1 MYAYVLALHRLKC
14 RRRTKL
20 DFNVVL
26 QVRTPTDV
34 SDDAARLQV
43 QQELADLGPG
53 FVAAVVE
60 VRRDLVVDAVHV
72 LPLELT
78 GSLLHGVRASCSGL
92 TVASF
97 CGENTTLN
105 AHTELINA
113 IAAAFHQASATK
125 SKVDPPTGAAQRC
138 LAARICSEFSLK
150 PSEKRKAD
158 RRPNTANY
166 QLLCLQYL
174 CRAAL
179 QKRRISF
186 RNSVSAKSVSVQLN
200 AYRLYVTFYIACSLN
215 TTHFIF
221 LYK

>member
-1 MYAYVLALHRLKC
+1 MNIYTHMYVYVLALHRLKC

-20 DFNVVL
+20 DFNVLL

-113 IAAAFHQASATK
+113 IAAAFHQASETK

-138 LAARICSEFSLK
+138 FAARICSEFSL
-150 PSEKRKAD
+150 
-158 RRPNTANY
+158 N
-166 QLLCLQYL
+166 L
-174 CRAAL
+174 
-179 QKRRISF
+179 
-186 RNSVSAKSVSVQLN
+186 
-200 AYRLYVTFYIACSLN
+200 
-215 TTHFIF
+215 
-221 LYK
+221 

>member
-1 MYAYVLALHRLKC
+1 MYVYVLALHRLKC

-20 DFNVVL
+20 LL

-60 VRRDLVVDAVHV
+60 VRRNLVVDAVHV

-97 CGENTTLN
+97 CRENTTLS
-105 AHTELINA
+105 ARTELINA

-138 LAARICSEFSLK
+138 FAARICSEFSLK
-150 PSEKRKAD
+150 PLEEKKKKQTDAQIRQ
-158 RRPNTANY
+158 T
-166 QLLCLQYL
+166 
-174 CRAAL
+174 
-179 QKRRISF
+179 ISF
-186 RNSVSAKSVSVQLN
+186 C
-200 AYRLYVTFYIACSLN
+200 ACS
-215 TTHFIF
+215 IF
-221 LYK
+221 AVQPYKKGGFHSETQFQQKVFQCS